1 MLGGIMGWRILCKS
15 SIAVSFLGL
24 LLGCA
29 ISARA
34 DTIVDVNISNATFI
48 GNNSCVPGPCSE
60 VFNAEYELD
69 VTLNQVVPGTVSYT
83 ATGTLGTLSLSG
95 LFAGSTS
102 GGCPDGPCPVFVGN
116 VSPAYVWLF
125 WDNPSTSYPATGTY
139 SLSQLFMSCEAGA
152 SCPNQFAQVTTAS
165 SGSITVS
172 TVPVTLAPEPSSL
185 LLLGTGLLGLTG
197 IALRRKPFA

>member
-1 MLGGIMGWRILCKS
+1 LEGSWGGAFYAK
-15 SIAVSFLGL
+15 AVLPCPFSA
-24 LLGCA
+24 CCSDVRY
-29 ISARA
+29 SARA
-34 DTIVDVNISNATFI
+34 DTIVDINISNATFI